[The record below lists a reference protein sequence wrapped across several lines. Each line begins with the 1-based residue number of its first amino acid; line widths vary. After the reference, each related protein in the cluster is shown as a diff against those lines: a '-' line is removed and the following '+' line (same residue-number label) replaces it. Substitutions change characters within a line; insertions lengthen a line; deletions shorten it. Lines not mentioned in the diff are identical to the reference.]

1 MIPPT
6 PTTAI
11 FDFDGTILHGDS
23 LFAFA
28 RMFLS
33 PWRFFSGIAR
43 AIPAILAWKL
53 GFSSSSKA
61 KMKLFGAWYKG
72 LPLDTFDRWGNRF
85 ADYIDSHTN
94 HDVLSALQAHL
105 KAGDRVYIIS
115 ASLTNWISPWAKR
128 QGNIRVLATEAQ
140 TDSNHRLTGNFE
152 GRNCLGQEKVK
163 RLKADPNFNPNVPIA
178 VYTDSLSDLPI
189 IKISSTYNI
198 VTKDGSM
205 QKGSPSPSK
214 PLNNQ

>member
-1 MIPPT
+1 MTTDTPT

-28 RMFLS
+28 RIFLS
-33 PWRFFSGIAR
+33 RWRFLTGIAK
-43 AIPAILAWKL
+43 AVPAIMAWKL

-72 LPLDTFDRWGNRF
+72 LPLAVFDEWGNRF

-94 HDVLSALQAHL
+94 LEVRSALQAHL
-105 KAGDRVYIIS
+105 KAGDPVYIIS
-115 ASLTNWISPWAKR
+115 ASLTNWITPWAKR
-128 QGNIRVLATEAQ
+128 QGDIRVLATEAQ
-140 TDSNHRLTGNFE
+140 TDSNLRLTGKFE
-152 GRNCLGQEKVK
+152 GQNCLGQEKVR
-163 RLKADPNFNPNVPIA
+163 RLKADPNFNPNVPIT

-189 IKISSTYNI
+189 IKISSTYYM

-205 QKGSPSPSK
+205 QKSG
-214 PLNNQ
+214 